1 MKKPERMQ
9 EAAEKHGRPAMP
21 VCGLYYRME
30 NRDHKTPFKN
40 QMRLRLLGEVAWLE
54 FPIRKPPTQFVLPLH
69 AEGEDA
75 IRIDWSSAFQEWGS
89 GLLQLVVEEGVRGLR
104 EKEEVFWK
112 LEREYS
118 EEEVKEH
125 LEAMTTARRLGSID
139 PVLMDEELTDDDGAV
154 TSSTPK
160 RRKMPIA
167 STPTAARSSQESIEE
182 TMLEKV
188 QYVLYINLSRRT
200 QRQTEI
206 LQELRNLRIP
216 EDKIIRID
224 AVDAKKTMEKPIVS
238 CCRSHIRA
246 LQCAMSNG
254 WDEVLILEDDFQL
267 RDSAERTKACWTHFR
282 EMVPTYQIA
291 SWAHNCLRARRGTQ
305 RIQILSDGDAG
316 VVQVYYLQTASAY
329 AVRRSAM
336 GQLKKIYE
344 DAIAQDRPF
353 DTYMTR
359 ITHAVDWFAFDPALS
374 IQRPSYSD
382 ILKKNVRYNC

>member
-1 MKKPERMQ
+1 MKLPQSMK
-9 EAAEKHGRPAMP
+9 EAAEQHGRPAMP

-30 NRDHKTPFKN
+30 NRDHKTRFKN
-40 QMRLRLLGEVAWLE
+40 QMRLKLLGEVAWLE
-54 FPIRKPPTQFVLPLH
+54 FPTRKPPMQFVLPLH
-69 AEGEDA
+69 VEGEDA
-75 IRIDWSSAFQEWGS
+75 IRIDWSSAFKKWGS

-118 EEEVKEH
+118 EEEVNKH
-125 LEAMTTARRLGSID
+125 LEAMTTARRLGSLD

-167 STPTAARSSQESIEE
+167 SSPTAAGSSQESNEE
-182 TMLEKV
+182 MMLLNI
-188 QYVLYINLSRRT
+188 QYVLYINLSRRID
-200 QRQTEI
+200 RQAEV
-206 LQELRNLRIP
+206 LQELRSFRIP

-224 AVDAKKTMEKPIVS
+224 AVDAAKSMEKPIVS

-246 LQCAMSNG
+246 LECAMSNG

-267 RDSAERTKACWTHFR
+267 KDSAERTKVCWTHFR

-291 SWAHNCLRARRGTQ
+291 SWAHNCLRARRGAQ

-336 GQLKKIYE
+336 AQLKEIYE

-359 ITHAVDWFAFDPALS
+359 ITDAVDWFAFDPALS

-382 ILKKNVRYNC
+382 ILEKYVRYNC

>member
-1 MKKPERMQ
+1 MKLPQRMK
-9 EAAEKHGRPAMP
+9 EAAEQHGRPAMP
-21 VCGLYYRME
+21 VCGLYYRMQ
-30 NRDHKTPFKN
+30 NHDHKTRFTN
-40 QMRLRLLGEVAWLE
+40 QMRLKLLGKVAWLE
-54 FPIRKPPTQFVLPLH
+54 FPTRNPRRQFVLPL
-69 AEGEDA
+69 AVEGEDA
-75 IRIDWSSAFQEWGS
+75 IRIDWRPAFQKWGS
-89 GLLQLVVEEGVRGLR
+89 ALLQLVVEEGERGLR
-104 EKEEVFWK
+104 EKEEIFWQ

-118 EEEVKEH
+118 EEEVEKH
-125 LEAMTTARRLGSID
+125 LEAMTRARRLGSLD
-139 PVLMDEELTDDDGAV
+139 PVFMDEELTDDGGAV
-154 TSSTPK
+154 SSSSTK
-160 RRKMPIA
+160 RRKIPPA
-167 STPTAARSSQESIEE
+167 SRPTATGRSQESDEE
-182 TMLEKV
+182 MMLLNI
-188 QYVLYINLSRRT
+188 QYVLYINLTRRFD
-200 QRQTEI
+200 RQADI
-206 LQELRNLRIP
+206 LQELRRFRIP

-224 AVDAKKTMEKPIVS
+224 AVDAAESMEKPIVS

-267 RDSAERTKACWTHFR
+267 KDSAERTKACWRHFR

-291 SWAHNCLRARRGTQ
+291 SWAHNCLRARRETE
-305 RIQILSDGDAG
+305 RIQILSDGDAE

-344 DAIAQDRPF
+344 DAIAQDHPF

-382 ILKKNVRYNC
+382 ILEKYVRYNC